1 LYFISSTLTAGSSFE
16 NDVPNCLLK
25 LKSICGFSEA
35 IEETTSEKN
44 NNGKQFMA
52 STVKR
57 NNSQKA

>member
-1 LYFISSTLTAGSSFE
+1 M
-16 NDVPNCLLK
+16 LK

-35 IEETTSEKN
+35 IEEATSEKN

-57 NNSQKA
+57 NNSQKAISSELDLRLN